1 MKRGNLTL
9 KRCLLPVALLLTQAV
24 WAQQA
29 VTSTDKSV
37 PNTLIKGQA
46 PDGSYP
52 FLVVTEL
59 TLPGCKGTGLTGE
72 QEETHAS
79 ISESASRQMQLVT
92 ENVEAGFRLEGCKR
106 TDYYYV
112 SDTLDLR
119 TVMNI
124 FYKDN
129 YGAYPHSVII
139 KPDPAWKAYLGL
151 LEAAGK

>member
-1 MKRGNLTL
+1 MPL
-9 KRCLLPVALLLTQAV
+9 ALLFATSV
-24 WAQQA
+24 SAQQA
-29 VTSTDKSV
+29 LPAAVKSV
-37 PNTLIKGQA
+37 PNTLLKGQA

-59 TLPGCKGTGLTGE
+59 TLPGCKDAGLTAE

-92 ENVEAGFRLEGCKR
+92 ENVEAGFKTDGCKR
-106 TDYYYV
+106 TDFYYV
-112 SDTLDLR
+112 ADTLDLR

-129 YGAYPHSVII
+129 YGAYPHSVSIR
-139 KPDPAWKAYLGL
+139 PDPGWKAYLEL
-151 LEAAGK
+151 LAAAGK

>member
-1 MKRGNLTL
+1 MQL
-9 KRCLLPVALLLTQAV
+9 KRYLLPVALLLSQAV

-29 VTSTDKSV
+29 VTGTDKSV
-37 PNTLIKGQA
+37 PNTLLKGQA
-46 PDGSYP
+46 PDGAYP

-59 TLPGCKGTGLTGE
+59 TLPGCKPSGLTAE

-92 ENVEAGFRLEGCKR
+92 ENVEAGYKTHGCKR
-106 TDYYYV
+106 TDFYYV
-112 SDTLDLR
+112 TDTLDLR
-119 TVMNI
+119 TVMQI

-129 YGAYPHSVII
+129 YGAYPHTVTIR
-139 KPDPAWKAYLGL
+139 PDPGWKAYLGL

>member
-1 MKRGNLTL
+1 MQL
-9 KRCLLPVALLLTQAV
+9 KQYLLPVAMLISQAV

-29 VTSTDKSV
+29 VTGTGKSV
-37 PNTLIKGQA
+37 PNTLLKGQA
-46 PDGSYP
+46 PDEAYP

-59 TLPGCKGTGLTGE
+59 TLPGCKGTGLTAE

-79 ISESASRQMQLVT
+79 ISESASRQMQLLT
-92 ENVEAGFRLEGCKR
+92 RNEEAGYKTEGCKR
-106 TDYYYV
+106 IDFYYV

-119 TVMNI
+119 MVMNQ

-129 YGAYPHSVII
+129 YGTYPHSVSIR
-139 KPDPAWKAYLGL
+139 PDPGWKAYLGL

>member
-1 MKRGNLTL
+1 MPFKPF
-9 KRCLLPVALLLTQAV
+9 LLPLAMLISQAV

-29 VTSTDKSV
+29 VPGTDRSV

-46 PDGSYP
+46 PDGAYP

-59 TLPGCKGTGLTGE
+59 TLPGCKGTGQTAE

-79 ISESASRQMQLVT
+79 IAESASRQMQLLT
-92 ENVEAGFRLEGCKR
+92 TNVEAGFKTEGCKR

-119 TVMNI
+119 SVMNI

-129 YGAYPHSVII
+129 YGAYPHSVSIR
-139 KPDPAWKAYLGL
+139 PDPGWKAYGSL